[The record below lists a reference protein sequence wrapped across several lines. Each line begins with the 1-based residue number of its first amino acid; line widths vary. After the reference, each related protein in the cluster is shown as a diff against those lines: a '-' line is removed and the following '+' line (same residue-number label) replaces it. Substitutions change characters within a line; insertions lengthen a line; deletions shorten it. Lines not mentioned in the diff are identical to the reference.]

1 MFWSQSTVGFKSFI
15 KVCAIC
21 FFLLNMHVH
30 YSCFMAVNLTVMF
43 YFASAVQCLNE
54 LEQ

>member
-21 FFLLNMHVH
+21 
-30 YSCFMAVNLTVMF
+30 CF
-43 YFASAVQCLNE
+43 C
-54 LEQ
+54 